1 MEQKEIFNKWLDFL
15 HYEDIERTKFD
26 LATLNKNFLFNS
38 KKISFDNN
46 KNTIFNFDKNFTES
60 LLKKSQITKKQKN
73 NDYYLLFPL
82 IKETK
87 FDKNRNKIESLLPL
101 FAINITNEL
110 KNVFENNNLKLNFN
124 NLKNYQVIMNVFR
137 ETMGI
142 EDNFFAKNYN
152 FLDLLEKITNKDSDN
167 LIVSLE
173 NLKEYYSNN
182 FDNSK
187 FDFYED
193 EFIISN
199 IDINIFNEDL
209 IEELKALKDFDLSN
223 SQVLTDYLFNDK
235 KNNEN
240 INFEFNHNKIWLGS
254 YNNFPLSIGQSIA
267 MQNFHNEN
275 LNIMPI
281 QGGPGTGKTTLL
293 LNIMTSQIIKRALH
307 IINYKKDYNNLTLIT
322 SNNNKAIDNITE
334 ILKRD
339 FSDNENLYFIS
350 GNMEKIKSST
360 GRIDKLIDILYEKE
374 FNIKRF
380 ETLTQEIHKIVFK
393 FNTDLMEYE
402 NAILIFN
409 ELKEEYKTNDH
420 TIIMKSLIEKTKEYF
435 LENTYE
441 NDDVDFE
448 NFNINNEYKK
458 LISKIEKYKILKNRK
473 LDLENIIYK
482 KFNYVLLEH
491 FNVNLNT
498 ELIIN
503 FLKTDCLINL
513 NKCCEDIKNNK
524 NSFLYKFKFLFNPN
538 NNLIN
543 DFYENNKK
551 NFDNFYISIDLN
563 ENNYEKY
570 LTITN
575 ILFSLKNEHKDLFEE
590 YKNLNNTEEKNFKN
604 LRKKY
609 EVLKNTRDLNKKFN
623 LLTGYYDY
631 NFREHF
637 RNNEY
642 KNNKKLFLLSEEF
655 MFLYALKNKKE
666 VIECLEHWKNILFY
680 NNNTKSSYDF
690 IYNDMNYFFT
700 NISMVYP
707 FITSTTSSLRNI
719 FKIDFTKYYDEK
731 PFDLSLVDERGMISI
746 HNLATTLFRCKKR
759 VIIGDTKQLEPII
772 SISKNVID
780 DFRDNFAKKEDF
792 LKYSPTEITSYH
804 RAKGCENKNDIIFNN
819 DIVLDEHRRCQLD
832 IANTFINLSGYKNL
846 KIKTTKLEFDNNS
859 DANSLNNRMYYLVKD
874 FEEKN
879 LVFYHVKKTKNS
891 KYNTN
896 LDEVEKI
903 GEILKYLKN
912 SNIDLKND
920 VAIITP
926 FLNQERLLLNY
937 FGDTLN
943 HTYFNAKI
951 GTVHKFQGVEY
962 PIVIFS
968 SVISDDND
976 SEDFLNAKPNLLNVA
991 LSRTKYLYINVGNF
1005 IKLKNSGGYLLN
1017 YCKSFNDYGKI
1028 IK

>member
-1 MEQKEIFNKWLDFL
+1 MEQKDIINKWLDFL
-15 HYEDIERTKFD
+15 HYEDIERTKFNLNNLNQD
-26 LATLNKNFLFNS
+26 LLFDINLIKNNTFKFDKKYTDLIS
-38 KKISFDNN
+38 KKYQNN
-46 KNTIFNFDKNFTES
+46 RRN
-60 LLKKSQITKKQKN
+60 N
-73 NDYYLLFPL
+73 NDLYLLFPL
-82 IKETK
+82 IKETRY
-87 FDKNRNKIESLLPL
+87 DKNNNKFEYLLPL
-101 FAINITNEL
+101 FAININSLKNEMFEKNEL
-110 KNVFENNNLKLNFN
+110 HLDLNNF
-124 NLKNYQVIMNVFR
+124 KNYQVIINVFR
-137 ETMGI
+137 EIFGI
-142 EDNFFAKNYN
+142 EENFFAKNYN
-152 FLDLLEKITNKDSDN
+152 FFDLIEKITNIESEN
-167 LIVSLE
+167 LKESLE
-173 NLKEYYSNN
+173 NLKKYYNENFENN
-182 FDNSK
+182 KYS
-187 FDFYED
+187 FYD
-193 EFIISN
+193 KPFIISN

-209 IEELKALKDFDLSN
+209 IEELKLLSEVN
-223 SQVLTDYLFNDK
+223 LNKSQVLKSYLFNN
-235 KNNEN
+235 KNNDKMT
-240 INFEFNHNKIWLGS
+240 FESNKIWFGN
-254 YNNFPLSIGQSIA
+254 YNDFPLSLGQATA
-267 MQNFHNEN
+267 MQKFHNEN
-275 LNIMPI
+275 LDILPV

-293 LNIMTSQIIKRALH
+293 LNIMSNQIIRRALY
-307 IINYKKDYNNLTLIT
+307 IINYKKDFNNMTLIS
-322 SNNNKAIDNITE
+322 SNSNKAIDNITD

-339 FSDNENLYFIS
+339 FNDNNNLYFIS

-360 GRIDKLIDILYEKE
+360 NRINKLIEEMYEKQ
-374 FNIKRF
+374 FNRKRF
-380 ETLTQEIHKIVFK
+380 ETLIQDIHKIVFK

-409 ELKEEYKTNDH
+409 ELKEEYKTEDYNV
-420 TIIMKSLIEKTKEYF
+420 IMKRIVNKTKNFF
-435 LENTYE
+435 LENKDE
-441 NDDVDFE
+441 KDCDIDFE
-448 NFNINNEYKK
+448 NFNVNNEYKK
-458 LISKIEKYKILKNRK
+458 FLTKIEDFKILKNK
-473 LDLENIIYK
+473 KNELETNIYK
-482 KFNYVLLEH
+482 KFNYIILDNFGAN
-491 FNVNLNT
+491 FNSL
-498 ELIIN
+498 LIIN
-503 FLKTDCLINL
+503 FLKSNCLKNL
-513 NKCCEDIKNNK
+513 NDRCLKIKQNK
-524 NSFLYKFKFLFNPN
+524 TKFIYKFKFLFNVNNDVINNFN
-538 NNLIN
+538 NNH
-543 DFYENNKK
+543 KK
-551 NFDNFYISIDLN
+551 EFDDFYISIDLN
-563 ENNYEKY
+563 EENYENY
-570 LTITN
+570 LTMTN
-575 ILFSLKNEHKDLFEE
+575 ILFSLKSENKDLLEE
-590 YKNLNNTEEKNFKN
+590 YNKLSNIDEYGKI
-604 LRKKY
+604 LRQKY
-609 EVLKNTRDLNKKFN
+609 EILKYTKDLSKKFN
-623 LLTGYYDY
+623 LLTGYYNY
-631 NFREHF
+631 NFRENF

-642 KNNKKLFLLSEEF
+642 KNNKNLFLLCEEF

-832 IANTFINLSGYKNL
+832 IANTFINLSEYKNL

-937 FGDTLN
+937 FSDTLN